1 MNPWRLLT
9 AELDGVS
16 YQVLEYLNQLRF
28 VSHHNRE
35 FIMDNNSVVLL
46 DGHAEIDA
54 YMAKDGIAI
63 SWCEGPSSR
72 AHPRIGKQVL
82 NQPLH
87 PVCPVYGIG
96 NEFIGIGIELIF
108 VAALQEL
115 GVARHH
121 AQGLLEVV
129 ARGDARRP

>member
-9 AELDGVS
+9 AELDGVA

-35 FIMDNNSVVLL
+35 FIMNNNSVVLL
-46 DGHAEIDA
+46 DGHAEIEA
-54 YMAKDGIAI
+54 YMTKDGIAI
-63 SWCEGPSSR
+63 SWGEGLASR

-96 NEFIGIGIELIF
+96 HEFFGIGIELIF
-108 VAALQEL
+108 VAALHEL
-115 GVARHH
+115 GVARYH
-121 AQGLLEVV
+121 AQRLLQIM
-129 ARGDARRP
+129 RGHIGKLL